1 MRIRLYRL
9 KLGWTLDEL
18 SRRSGISRVSLT
30 RYELGE
36 RVPNVT
42 IVLKICKALGCT
54 VEELYGTSSDEG
66 GEQRDAG

>member
-1 MRIRLYRL
+1 MGIRLYRL
-9 KLGWTLDEL
+9 KKRWTLEEL
-18 SRRSGISRVSLT
+18 ARNSGVSRVSLT

-42 IVLKICKALGCT
+42 TALKIGKALGCT
-54 VEELYGTSSDEG
+54 VEELYGTSKEE

>member
-1 MRIRLYRL
+1 MKIRLFRL
-9 KLGWTLDEL
+9 KKQWTLDEL

-42 IVLKICKALGCT
+42 TALKICRALGCT
-54 VEELYGTSSDEG
+54 VEELYGTSLDEG
-66 GEQRDAG
+66 GAERDAG